1 MIGKIIPQCELLRL
15 YISVRDNISLPG
27 KFLYRSL
34 VFLREI
40 KRDIRTEQRGRGH
53 ENNIENLFEPP
64 EPLVREAKKNGHEA
78 L

>member
-15 YISVRDNISLPG
+15 YISVRDISLPG

-40 KRDIRTEQRGRGH
+40 NRDIRTISKGSKEKMAMK
-53 ENNIENLFEPP
+53 LF
-64 EPLVREAKKNGHEA
+64 RATIFK
-78 L
+78 